1 MSVSGIL
8 SFSEADSVQKRAWWW
23 LFLGWITAIWC
34 LRPIGASWDFRQT
47 LLWEDLRTPHI
58 TTAFRGSRTIA
69 QCAWKGS
76 PVRLNGSWWQ
86 VLDSIRNDFAQF
98 ERASFRWINGR
109 RDGGAWAWRVL
120 TSNGSRRPSRH
131 VDPISPPV
139 AKMSASVHRLSSR
152 IARYLESV
160 PEAKED
166 EVLNGTYL
174 VHSWVELPED
184 FVGTL
189 GCGVSNWSSEVP
201 VAPAPS
207 LSWEEASP
215 SQWAVNCRPRK
226 ADPRLSS
233 HQSPSAL
240 IWWLNGSL
248 AASMSSPLP
257 SWGPQLLSVVRRSQ
271 EVSGPGSGGFSYAA
285 IPIDW
290 DKITTPP
297 PIVSTTEDPET
308 YEEQPFQET
317 ASNPRPWFDLDTVS
331 GQLLLSEEAW
341 ALGRL
346 CVSCAVH
353 QHGRTGVA
361 TTMCRQ
367 RPPQRKRFSRSSEGF
382 TQTCAWSATASV
394 FGGIVFG
401 MVVTSALALR
411 WGARPPR
418 RGSIRL
424 HNAE

>member
-1 MSVSGIL
+1 MLVYGL
-8 SFSEADSVQKRAWWW
+8 VRVCEADSAHRRAWWW
-23 LFLGWITAIWC
+23 LFLVWLTC
-34 LRPIGASWDFRQT
+34 FRVIGAGWDFRQT
-47 LLWEDLRTPHI
+47 LLWEDLRKPHI
-58 TTAFRGSRTIA
+58 TTAFRGSRTVA

-76 PVRLNGSWWQ
+76 AARLNGSWWQ
-86 VLDSIRNDFAQF
+86 VLSSRRSDFAHF
-98 ERASFRWINGR
+98 ERAAFKWIHGR

-120 TSNGSRRPSRH
+120 TSNVSRRLSRH
-131 VDPISPPV
+131 VNPTPPPV
-139 AKMSASVHRLSSR
+139 GTISTSARRLSSR
-152 IARYLESV
+152 IARSLESI
-160 PEAKED
+160 PEAKAD

-215 SQWAVNCRPRK
+215 SQWAINCRPRI

-248 AASMSSPLP
+248 AASISSPLP

-271 EVSGPGSGGFSYAA
+271 EVSGPGFGGFSYAA
-285 IPIDW
+285 IPEDW
-290 DKITTPP
+290 DESTTPP
-297 PIVSTTEDPET
+297 PIASTTESET
-308 YEEQPFQET
+308 YEEHPFQET
-317 ASNPRPWFDLDTVS
+317 ASNPRPWFDLDTVT

-341 ALGRL
+341 ASGRL

-367 RPPQRKRFSRSSEGF
+367 RPPQRKKFSRSSGGF
-382 TQTCAWSATASV
+382 MRTCAWSATASA